1 VSDGNWSWSIILQ
14 SSMDFPSPQQLP
26 EPTTPSASLSRK
38 GKGEVGA
45 NFLGSVL
52 LDKGIA

>member
-1 VSDGNWSWSIILQ
+1 
-14 SSMDFPSPQQLP
+14 MDFPSPQQLP